1 MAQGGWNPPPGGYGP
16 PGAPPPG
23 GYGPPGGAPPGAPP
37 GGPGGYG
44 APGGPPGGY
53 GGAPG
58 GPPGG
63 YAPQQPPPQ
72 YQPPMGQHLPLPSAA
87 QSAALAKGFFAGLF
101 DFSFETFVALKVI
114 KVLYGV
120 FLLVLALGILGG
132 IGAAI
137 ISIFQGSIL
146 AGLGMLIAVPIAALV
161 YLVVGRVYFELV
173 IVAFKIAEDA
183 DEIARNT
190 RK

>member
-23 GYGPPGGAPPGAPP
+23 GYGPPGGPPPGPPPGAP
-37 GGPGGYG
+37 GGY
-44 APGGPPGGY
+44 
-53 GGAPG
+53 

-72 YQPPMGQHLPLPSAA
+72 YQPPMAQQMPSAA
-87 QSAALAKGFFAGLF
+87 QSSALAKGFFAGLF
-101 DFSFETFVALKVI
+101 DFTFETFVALKVI
-114 KVLYGV
+114 KVLYGI
-120 FLLVLALGILGG
+120 FLLALALGILGG

-137 ISIFQGSIL
+137 IAIFQGNIL
-146 AGLGMLIAVPIAALV
+146 QGLGMLILLPIGAIV
-161 YLVVGRVYFELV
+161 YLVMGRVYFELI

>member
-1 MAQGGWNPPPGGYGP
+1 MA
-16 PGAPPPG
+16 
-23 GYGPPGGAPPGAPP
+23 
-37 GGPGGYG
+37 
-44 APGGPPGGY
+44 
-53 GGAPG
+53 
-58 GPPGG
+58 
-63 YAPQQPPPQ
+63 
-72 YQPPMGQHLPLPSAA
+72 QHLPLPSAS
-87 QSAALAKGFFAGLF
+87 QSAALAKGFFSGLF

-114 KVLYGV
+114 KVLYGI

-146 AGLGMLIAVPIAALV
+146 AGLGMLIVLPIAALV
-161 YLVVGRVYFELV
+161 YLVMGRVYFELI